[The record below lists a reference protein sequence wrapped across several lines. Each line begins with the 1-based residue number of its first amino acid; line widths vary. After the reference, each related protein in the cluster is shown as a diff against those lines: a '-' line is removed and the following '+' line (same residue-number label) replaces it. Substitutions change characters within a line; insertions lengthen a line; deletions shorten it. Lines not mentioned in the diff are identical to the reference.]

1 MKLVI
6 TKARQNDL
14 YDWAM
19 IIGRFGVFRLQL
31 IKAVARLARTIGV
44 AGLTALVFLS
54 GSINIAKSAELNVRL
69 DSDFTTLDPAFWQSG
84 ADYTMINVLF
94 PKLIEFK
101 SGSDWEY
108 ELQAAESIEQVD
120 ELTIKFKLKPGLMW
134 TGDYGEVT
142 TEDVK
147 YSYERYIDPELDSPI
162 IGDWLPLKVV
172 EIVDKYNGIIHL
184 KEPFA
189 PIWWSTLPYT
199 SGAIVSKKATEKA
212 GGKFTTDP
220 GATAGAYKIESW
232 TPREKTVLVPHDG
245 WNGPKQGFDK
255 IIIRPIQEP
264 KSAEIAFEAGE
275 IDITEISIG
284 SVPTFRKQLPEGGVL
299 DVRPTADYTFVG
311 INIANDKLSDP
322 RVRSAIKKAID
333 IDAILEGAYFGVPDK
348 SSGLVAP
355 GLVGHTGATPEP
367 RDVAGAKALLAE
379 AGVSGLSLEIDVLNN
394 AEFVTAAQII
404 QANLGEI
411 GINLQ
416 INQLDSGAY
425 WNVAADRKEELQL
438 TLIQYTSP
446 PDPSWSTQWFLREQ
460 KGIWNWVWFDSEEFD
475 DLHYAALKEVDIKKR
490 ESMYF
495 DMQKVMDESGGFLFI
510 MHPPS
515 VLLYRDTIK
524 PGLYPNGGLKLSEF
538 QPAG

>member
-31 IKAVARLARTIGV
+31 IKAVTRLSRKIGV
-44 AGLTALVFLS
+44 VGLTALVFLS

-162 IGDWLPLKVV
+162 IGDWLPLKEV

>member
-31 IKAVARLARTIGV
+31 IKAVTRLSRKIGV
-44 AGLTALVFLS
+44 VGLTALVFLS

-147 YSYERYIDPELDSPI
+147 YSYERYINPELDSPI
-162 IGDWLPLKVV
+162 IGDWLPLKEV

>member
-1 MKLVI
+1 LKLVI

-31 IKAVARLARTIGV
+31 IKAVTRLSRKIGV
-44 AGLTALVFLS
+44 VGLTALVFLS

-162 IGDWLPLKVV
+162 IGDWLPLKEV

>member
-31 IKAVARLARTIGV
+31 IKAVTRLSRRIGV
-44 AGLTALVFLS
+44 VGLTALVFLS

-162 IGDWLPLKVV
+162 IGDWLPLKEV

>member
-1 MKLVI
+1 M
-6 TKARQNDL
+6 
-14 YDWAM
+14 
-19 IIGRFGVFRLQL
+19 
-31 IKAVARLARTIGV
+31 
-44 AGLTALVFLS
+44 
-54 GSINIAKSAELNVRL
+54 
-69 DSDFTTLDPAFWQSG
+69 
-84 ADYTMINVLF
+84 
-94 PKLIEFK
+94 
-101 SGSDWEY
+101 
-108 ELQAAESIEQVD
+108 
-120 ELTIKFKLKPGLMW
+120 
-134 TGDYGEVT
+134 
-142 TEDVK
+142 
-147 YSYERYIDPELDSPI
+147 
-162 IGDWLPLKVV
+162 
-172 EIVDKYNGIIHL
+172 
-184 KEPFA
+184 
-189 PIWWSTLPYT
+189 
-199 SGAIVSKKATEKA
+199 SKKATEKA

>member
-31 IKAVARLARTIGV
+31 IKAVSRLSRKIGV
-44 AGLTALVFLS
+44 VGLTALVFLS

-162 IGDWLPLKVV
+162 IGDWLPLKEV

>member
-31 IKAVARLARTIGV
+31 IKAVTRLSRKIGV
-44 AGLTALVFLS
+44 VGLTALVFLS

-162 IGDWLPLKVV
+162 IGDWLPLKEV

-333 IDAILEGAYFGVPDK
+333 VDAILEGAYFGVPDK

>member
-6 TKARQNDL
+6 TKARQNDF

-31 IKAVARLARTIGV
+31 IKAVTRLSRKIGV
-44 AGLTALVFLS
+44 VGLTALVFLS

-162 IGDWLPLKVV
+162 IGDWLPLKEV

-199 SGAIVSKKATEKA
+199 SGAIVCKKATEKA

>member
-1 MKLVI
+1 MELVI

-31 IKAVARLARTIGV
+31 IKAVTRLSRKIGV
-44 AGLTALVFLS
+44 VGLTALVFLS

-162 IGDWLPLKVV
+162 IGDWLPLKEV